1 MKRETGRGL
10 IVHNDKIL
18 LMERWRD
25 GLHYFSI
32 PGGGIEKGE
41 TPEQA
46 AMRELQEELG
56 VRMRLIRK
64 LYEVHI
70 HDSLH
75 HIFLCEYLDGEP
87 QLHPESPEAVKHA
100 NGNNLF
106 KPGWVEIKAIDSIP
120 LLYWEPIR
128 EVLSKDLKNGFSVDT
143 KTITA

>member
-10 IVHNDKIL
+10 IIHNGKML

-25 GLHYFSI
+25 GSHYFSI

-46 AMRELQEELG
+46 TKRELHEELG
-56 VRMRLIRK
+56 VRIQIIRK

-70 HDSLH
+70 QDSLH
-75 HIFLCEYLDGEP
+75 FIFLCAYLDGEP
-87 QLHPESPEAVKHA
+87 QLHPESPEAMEHA
-100 NGNNLF
+100 NGKNLF
-106 KPGWVEIKAIDSIP
+106 KPGWVEIKSIDSIP

-128 EVLSKDLKNGFSVDT
+128 EVLSNDLKSGFSVDT
-143 KTITA
+143 KTITV